1 MIWICH
7 VSLQL
12 TFLKEK
18 PVSSKDFKLFDD
30 LARLYQS
37 EIDIFEGSTRIV
49 ERFQASLMIWM
60 CHVNLQLTFLKTK
73 SGSTK
78 DFKLFDDLDMSCH
91 FAIDIF
97 EDKIRIV
104 ERFQAF

>member
-30 LARLYQS
+30 LDMSCQFA
-37 EIDIFEGSTRIV
+37 IDIFED
-49 ERFQASLMIWM
+49 
-60 CHVNLQLTFLKTK
+60 K
-73 SGSTK
+73 SGSSK
-78 DFKLFDDLDMSCH
+78 DFKLFDDLTRLCQ
-91 FAIDIF
+91 FAIDTF
-97 EDKIRIV
+97 EGKTRIV
-104 ERFQAF
+104 ERFQGF